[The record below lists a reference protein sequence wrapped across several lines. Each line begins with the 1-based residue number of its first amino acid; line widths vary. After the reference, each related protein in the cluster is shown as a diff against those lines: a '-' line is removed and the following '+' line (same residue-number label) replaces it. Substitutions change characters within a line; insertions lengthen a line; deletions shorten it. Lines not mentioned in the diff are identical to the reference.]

1 MVDGL
6 HCDRCGL
13 CVPACPRQ
21 AIILEAEGEIEPAL
35 KVGSIVV
42 ATGFAPF
49 TPAGSRYEAWAAQP
63 QVITTV
69 DLERLLSPQGPTGG
83 RVLANGATAEPQD
96 IAFVLCVGSREA
108 EGNRYC
114 SRVCCPTA
122 LKQALELKALSA
134 PGPHPHLLPGPQD
147 GQAGVGGP
155 LHPGPGGGHRVHAGE
170 GKGYPAR
177 LRGARW

>member
-21 AIILEAEGEIEPAL
+21 AITLEAEGEIEPTL
-35 KVGSIVV
+35 EVGSIVV

-49 TPAGSRYEAWAAQP
+49 TPAGSRYEAWAALP

-69 DLERLLSPQGPTGG
+69 DLERRLDPQGPTGG
-83 RVLANGATAEPQD
+83 RVLAIGATAEPQD

-122 LKQALELKALSA
+122 LKQALELKARLPQA
-134 PGPHPHLLPGPQD
+134 RIRIYYRDLRTVKKEWEALYTRAREAGIGFMRAKVRDIRPG
-147 GQAGVGGP
+147 
-155 LHPGPGGGHRVHAGE
+155 
-170 GKGYPAR
+170 
-177 LRGARW
+177 

>member
-1 MVDGL
+1 M
-6 HCDRCGL
+6 
-13 CVPACPRQ
+13 
-21 AIILEAEGEIEPAL
+21 EAEGEIEPTL
-35 KVGSIVV
+35 EVGSIVV

-49 TPAGSRYEAWAAQP
+49 TPAGSRYEAWAALP

-69 DLERLLSPQGPTGG
+69 DLERLLDPQGPTGG

-122 LKQALELKALSA
+122 LKQALELK
-134 PGPHPHLLPGPQD
+134 GRLP
-147 GQAGVGGP
+147 QARIRIYYRDLRTVKKRVGGP

-177 LRGARW
+177 